1 MSDFQWGDEFE
12 ELAWLPGGRLNM
24 AHEAIDRHAN
34 SRLRDKVA
42 LIWEG
47 RSGRRETYTF
57 GQLKR
62 LTNRFANV
70 LMSLGIQRGDR
81 VFTYME
87 RVPELYVAVFGI
99 LKVGAIAA
107 PLFSALDPESAKD
120 RLRETGAKV
129 LVTQPELRRRISEH
143 IPELWD
149 LQHIVVVERGDPDS
163 APLDMADLSY
173 EEEMGKAGSD
183 FDVVPTSQYD
193 HALLHYTSGATA
205 APRGVLHCHQ
215 AVAQHRATGK
225 SVLDLNGDDVYWCT
239 ADPGWA
245 TGAAYGMLAPWALG
259 VTQLVYEGG
268 FDPAGWYA
276 AIQRHRVTVWY
287 TASSAIEMLMN
298 AGEEFY
304 SRSDVGSLRQ
314 VCTVGGPIAKEADA
328 WGSRAFG
335 TPIRNTWWQT
345 ETGAIL
351 IAHPPGSDAPPGSMG
366 RATPGVEVAILDDD
380 YRVIEPPGVA
390 PGTEGLLAIRPGWP
404 AMFRG
409 YWEDTES
416 YNARFRK
423 GWYITGDRARSDERG
438 YLFFTGRA
446 SDERDLG

>member
-1 MSDFQWGDEFE
+1 MADFQWGDEYE

-47 RSGRRETYTF
+47 RSGRCETYTF

-70 LMSLGIQRGDR
+70 LMSLGIQKGDV

-87 RVPELYVAVFGI
+87 RVPELYVAFFGI

-107 PLFSALDPESAKD
+107 PLFSGLASDSARD
-120 RLRETGAKV
+120 RLRQTRAKV

-149 LQHIVVVERGDPDS
+149 LQHIVVVDRGDRDRG
-163 APLDMADLSY
+163 PLDMADMSY

-193 HALLHYTSGATA
+193 HALLHYTSGATG
-205 APRGVLHCHQ
+205 PPKGVLHSHQ
-215 AVAQHRATGK
+215 AVVHHRATGK
-225 SVLDLNGDDVYWCT
+225 SVLDLNGEDVYWCT
-239 ADPGWA
+239 ADPGWV
-245 TGAAYGMLAPWALG
+245 TGTAYGMLAPWTHG

-268 FDPAGWYA
+268 FDPAGWYE

-287 TASSAIEMLMN
+287 TASAAIEMLMK
-298 AGEEFY
+298 AGREL
-304 SRSDVGSLRQ
+304 SDRHDVGSLRH
-314 VCTVGGPIAKEADA
+314 VCTVGGTVGKEADA

-351 IAHPPGSDAPPGSMG
+351 IANRPGMDAPPGSMG
-366 RATPGVEVAILDDD
+366 QPTPGVEAAVLDDE
-380 YRVIEPPGVA
+380 YRVMDSPGA
-390 PGTEGLLAIRPGWP
+390 QGLLAIRPDWP

-416 YNARFRK
+416 YNSMFRK
-423 GWYITGDRARSDERG
+423 GWYITGDRARIDEDG
-438 YLFFTGRA
+438 YLFFAGRGLGGK
-446 SDERDLG
+446 DEK